1 MQLAFS
7 LLFSYFWIN
16 FVIGINMSEPP
27 PHNNNKKTPFNE
39 NRFGIFILA
48 GIILLV
54 LLLFSLINGNSFM
67 DKLPYSDF
75 MRQVESG
82 SISDVEIIDGT
93 SLRGTGLVN
102 GLPQTVITKIPY
114 TDLNLID
121 RLLQA
126 GINFTGVES
135 KLRFG
140 QMIFQSIPWIILVL
154 IMLAMFRNMNGSSRV
169 FSFSKNRARKY
180 EHDSSKSVTFKD
192 VAGQEEAKYELQEV
206 VSFLK
211 SPKRFQEIGARIP
224 RGVLLV
230 GNPGTGKTLLAKA
243 VAGEAGV
250 SFFHMS
256 GSDFV
261 EMFVG
266 VGASRVR
273 DLFEQGRKNA
283 PCIIFIDEIDAVGR
297 TRGAGMGGGHDER
310 EQTLNQMLVEMDG
323 FGTEQGVIVMAA
335 TNRVD
340 VLDPALLR
348 PGRFDRQI
356 NVALPDIKER
366 EKILQIHS
374 TKIKMEKDIDFPA
387 LARRT
392 PGCSGAD
399 LANIV
404 NEAALYAARHGR
416 KLVCI
421 EDFEEAR
428 DKVLMGLARHTMFM
442 TEKEKKLTA
451 YHEAGHTLVS
461 LFSEGHNFEKVTII
475 PRGQA
480 LGVTL
485 STQSEESYAPTHSM
499 LKARIRIAFGGYV
512 AEELIFGETSIG
524 TSNDLKQATELAHRM
539 VTEWGM
545 SGLGAVS
552 YANDQPIFIGREMS
566 RSKDFSE
573 TTSTQID
580 QAVREI
586 LDKCLENVRT
596 LLREHKNDLISLSE
610 SLLER
615 ETMYKEEI
623 EELLKISPQAS
634 ENVTTDASSSVKQ

>member
-1 MQLAFS
+1 
-7 LLFSYFWIN
+7 
-16 FVIGINMSEPP
+16 MSETPP
-27 PHNNNKKTPFNE
+27 NNNPNKKGPFNE

-54 LLLFSLINGNSFM
+54 LLLFSLINSNSLLE
-67 DKLPYSDF
+67 KLPYSDF

-82 SISDVEIIDGT
+82 TISSVEIIDGS
-93 SLRGTGLVN
+93 SLRGTSLVN

-114 TDLNLID
+114 TDLTLID
-121 RLLQA
+121 RLLKA

-140 QMIFQSIPWIILVL
+140 QMIFQSIPWIVLVL
-154 IMLAMFRNMNGSSRV
+154 IMFSMFRTMNGSSKA
-169 FSFSKNRARKY
+169 FSFGKNRARKY
-180 EHDSSKSVTFKD
+180 EHDETKSITFKD

-206 VSFLK
+206 VSFLRK
-211 SPKRFQEIGARIP
+211 PERFREIGARIP

-230 GNPGTGKTLLAKA
+230 GNPGTGKTLLARA
-243 VAGEAGV
+243 VAGEAEV

-297 TRGAGMGGGHDER
+297 TRGSGMGGGHDER

-335 TNRVD
+335 TNRAD

-356 NVALPDIKER
+356 NVALPDVKER

-374 TKIKMEKDIDFPA
+374 AKVKMEKDIDFPA

-404 NEAALYAARHGR
+404 NEAALFAARNGR
-416 KLVCI
+416 KLVHM
-421 EDFEEAR
+421 EDYEEAR
-428 DKVLMGLARHTMFM
+428 DKVLMGLARHTLYM

-451 YHEAGHTLVS
+451 YHEAGHTMVS

-480 LGVTL
+480 LGVTMF
-485 STQSEESYAPTHSM
+485 TQSEESYAPTYSL
-499 LKARIRIAFGGYV
+499 LKAQIRVAFGGYC
-512 AEELIFGETSIG
+512 AEELIFGETTIG
-524 TSNDLKQATELAHRM
+524 TSNDLKQATNLAHRM

-545 SGLGAVS
+545 SSLGAVS
-552 YANDQPIFIGREMS
+552 YADEQPIFIGREMT
-566 RSKDFSE
+566 RGKDFSE
-573 TTSTQID
+573 TTSTKID
-580 QAVREI
+580 EEVHSILNECLNGVRE
-586 LDKCLENVRT
+586 
-596 LLREHKNDLISLSE
+596 LLRENRENLVLLSE
-610 SLLER
+610 KLLEK

-623 EELLKISPQAS
+623 EELLHIQSAGTKQKSEEPQETNQETQEVLEA
-634 ENVTTDASSSVKQ
+634 

>member
-1 MQLAFS
+1 
-7 LLFSYFWIN
+7 
-16 FVIGINMSEPP
+16 MSETNPS
-27 PHNNNKKTPFNE
+27 NNGNNKNKKSPFNE

-54 LLLFSLINGNSFM
+54 ILLFSLINSNSFLG
-67 DKLPYSDF
+67 KLPYSDF

-82 SISDVEIIDGT
+82 AISSVEIVDNT
-93 SLRGTGLVN
+93 SLRGISLVD

-121 RLLQA
+121 RLLKA

-135 KLRFG
+135 RLRFG

-154 IMLAMFRNMNGSSRV
+154 IMFSMLRTMNGSNRA
-169 FSFSKNRARKY
+169 FSFGRHRARKY
-180 EHDSSKSVTFKD
+180 ARDANKSIMFQD

-211 SPKRFQEIGARIP
+211 SPERFQEIGARIP

-230 GNPGTGKTLLAKA
+230 GNPGTGKTLLARA

-250 SFFHMS
+250 SFFHIS

-297 TRGAGMGGGHDER
+297 TRGSGMGGGHDER

-323 FGTEQGVIVMAA
+323 FDTDQSVIVMAA

-356 NVALPDIKER
+356 NITLPDVKER

-374 TKIKMEKDIDFPA
+374 TKIKLGNDIDFPA

-404 NEAALYAARHGR
+404 NEAALFAARSER
-416 KLVCI
+416 KLVALA
-421 EDFEEAR
+421 DFEEAR
-428 DKVLMGLARHTMFM
+428 DKVLMGLARHTLFM
-442 TEKEKKLTA
+442 TEREKKLTA

-461 LFSEGHNFEKVTII
+461 LFSEGT
-475 PRGQA
+475 
-480 LGVTL
+480 
-485 STQSEESYAPTHSM
+485 
-499 LKARIRIAFGGYV
+499 
-512 AEELIFGETSIG
+512 
-524 TSNDLKQATELAHRM
+524 
-539 VTEWGM
+539 
-545 SGLGAVS
+545 
-552 YANDQPIFIGREMS
+552 
-566 RSKDFSE
+566 
-573 TTSTQID
+573 
-580 QAVREI
+580 
-586 LDKCLENVRT
+586 
-596 LLREHKNDLISLSE
+596 
-610 SLLER
+610 
-615 ETMYKEEI
+615 
-623 EELLKISPQAS
+623 
-634 ENVTTDASSSVKQ
+634 

>member
-1 MQLAFS
+1 
-7 LLFSYFWIN
+7 
-16 FVIGINMSEPP
+16 MSETPSP
-27 PHNNNKKTPFNE
+27 NNKKNPFNE
-39 NRFGIFILA
+39 NRFGIFILV

-54 LLLFSLINGNSFM
+54 LLLFSLINNNSFLE
-67 DKLPYSDF
+67 KLDYSDF

-82 SISDVEIIDGT
+82 SISDIEIIDGT
-93 SLRGTGLVN
+93 SLRGVGIIN
-102 GLPQTVITKIPY
+102 GLRQTVITKIPY

-121 RLLQA
+121 RLLKA
-126 GINFTGVES
+126 GIRFTGVES

-140 QMIFQSIPWIILVL
+140 QMIFQSIPWIILIL
-154 IMLAMFRNMNGSSRV
+154 LMFSMFRTMNGSNKA
-169 FSFSKNRARKY
+169 FSFGKNRARKY
-180 EHDSSKSVTFKD
+180 EHDADKSITFKD

-211 SPKRFQEIGARIP
+211 DPGRFQEIGARIP

-230 GNPGTGKTLLAKA
+230 GNPGTGKTLLARA

-297 TRGAGMGGGHDER
+297 TRGSGMGGGHDER

-356 NVALPDIKER
+356 NVALPDLKER

-374 TKIKMEKDIDFPA
+374 AKIKMENDIDFPA

-404 NEAALYAARHGR
+404 NEAALFAARNGK
-416 KLVCI
+416 KLVRLV
-421 EDFEEAR
+421 DFEEAR

-461 LFSEGHNFEKVTII
+461 LFSQGHNFEKVTII

-480 LGVTL
+480 LGVTMF
-485 STQSEESYAPTHSM
+485 TQSEESYAPTFST
-499 LKARIRIAFGGYV
+499 LKARIRVAFGGYA
-512 AEELIFGETSIG
+512 AEELIFGETTIG
-524 TSNDLKQATELAHRM
+524 TSNDLKQATDLAHRM

-545 SGLGAVS
+545 SSLGAVS
-552 YANDQPIFIGREMS
+552 YADEQPIFIGREMS
-566 RSKDFSE
+566 RAKEFSE
-573 TTSTQID
+573 TTSTCID
-580 QAVREI
+580 RAVREI
-586 LDKCLENVRT
+586 LDDCLGGARQ
-596 LLREHKNDLISLSE
+596 LLQDKKEDLVLLSE
-610 SLLER
+610 SLLEK

-623 EELLKISPQAS
+623 ETLLNMQPKNQDLQGDEIPKKGQLQDIPNSAPSFQVATAEIRS
-634 ENVTTDASSSVKQ
+634 ED

>member
-1 MQLAFS
+1 
-7 LLFSYFWIN
+7 
-16 FVIGINMSEPP
+16 MSETPP
-27 PHNNNKKTPFNE
+27 SNNNKKNPFSE

-54 LLLFSLINGNSFM
+54 LVLFSLINSNSFLE
-67 DKLPYSDF
+67 KLPYSDF

-82 SISDVEIIDGT
+82 AISNVEIVDGS

-102 GLPQTVITKIPY
+102 GLPQTVVTKIPY

-121 RLLQA
+121 RLLKA

-135 KLRFG
+135 KMRFG

-154 IMLAMFRNMNGSSRV
+154 IMFSMFRTMNGSSKA
-169 FSFSKNRARKY
+169 FSFGKNRARKY
-180 EHDSSKSVTFKD
+180 EHDVSKSITFKD

-211 SPKRFQEIGARIP
+211 SPERFKEIGARIP

-230 GNPGTGKTLLAKA
+230 GNPGTGKTLLARA

-297 TRGAGMGGGHDER
+297 TRGSGMGGGHDER

-323 FGTEQGVIVMAA
+323 FTTDQGVIVMAA

-356 NVALPDIKER
+356 NIALPDVKER
-366 EKILQIHS
+366 EKILEIHS
-374 TKIKMEKDIDFPA
+374 DKIKTKKNIDFPA

-404 NEAALYAARHGR
+404 NEAALFAARHSR
-416 KLVCI
+416 KLVSL

-461 LFSEGHNFEKVTII
+461 LSSEGHNFEKVTII

-480 LGVTL
+480 LGVTMY
-485 STQSEESYAPTHSM
+485 TPSEESYAPTYSA
-499 LKARIRIAFGGYV
+499 LKARIRVAFGGYG
-512 AEELIFGETSIG
+512 AEELIFGETTIG
-524 TSNDLKQATELAHRM
+524 TSNDLKQATDLAHRM

-545 SGLGAVS
+545 SSLGAVS
-552 YANDQPIFIGREMS
+552 YADEQPIFIGREMS
-566 RSKDFSE
+566 RAKEFSE
-573 TTSTQID
+573 TTSTRID

-586 LDKCLENVRT
+586 LNECLENVRV
-596 LLREHKNDLISLSE
+596 LLRERKEDLITLSE
-610 SLLER
+610 KLLEK

-623 EELLKISPQAS
+623 EELLKIAPQHPEKERA
-634 ENVTTDASSSVKQ
+634 EAARANSSNDGGEAAVSS

>member
-1 MQLAFS
+1 
-7 LLFSYFWIN
+7 
-16 FVIGINMSEPP
+16 MSETPSP
-27 PHNNNKKTPFNE
+27 NNKKSPFNE
-39 NRFGIFILA
+39 NRFGLFILL

-54 LLLFSLINGNSFM
+54 LLLFSLINSNSFLE
-67 DKLPYSDF
+67 KLPYSDF

-82 SISDVEIIDGT
+82 AINSVEIIDGT

-102 GLPQTVITKIPY
+102 GLSQTVITKIPY

-121 RLLQA
+121 RLLKA

-140 QMIFQSIPWIILVL
+140 QMIFQSIPWIILIL
-154 IMLAMFRNMNGSSRV
+154 IMFSMFRTMNGSNKA
-169 FSFSKNRARKY
+169 FSFGKNRARKY
-180 EHDSSKSVTFKD
+180 EHDASKSITFKD

-206 VSFLK
+206 VLFLEN
-211 SPKRFQEIGARIP
+211 PERFQEIGARIP

-230 GNPGTGKTLLAKA
+230 GNPGTGKTLLARA

-250 SFFHMS
+250 SFFHIS

-297 TRGAGMGGGHDER
+297 TRGSGMGGGHDER

-323 FGTEQGVIVMAA
+323 FDTQQGVIVMAA

-356 NVALPDIKER
+356 NVALPDVKER

-374 TKIKMEKDIDFPA
+374 AKIKMENDIDFPA
-387 LARRT
+387 LSRRT

-404 NEAALYAARHGR
+404 NEAALFAARHGR
-416 KLVCI
+416 KLVKLA
-421 EDFEEAR
+421 DFEEAR
-428 DKVLMGLARHTMFM
+428 DKVLMGLARHTLFM

-451 YHEAGHTLVS
+451 YHEAGHTMIS

-480 LGVTL
+480 LGVTMF
-485 STQSEESYAPTHSM
+485 TQSEESYAPTYSM
-499 LKARIRIAFGGYV
+499 LKAQIRVAFGGYA
-512 AEELIFGETSIG
+512 AEELIFGETTIG
-524 TSNDLKQATELAHRM
+524 TSNDLKQATDLAHRM

-545 SGLGAVS
+545 SSLGAVS
-552 YANDQPIFIGREMS
+552 YVDEQPIFIGREMS
-566 RSKDFSE
+566 RAKEFSE
-573 TTSTQID
+573 TTSSKID

-586 LDKCLENVRT
+586 LDECLENVR
-596 LLREHKNDLISLSE
+596 LVLREHKDDLVLLSE

-623 EELLKISPQAS
+623 EELLKITP
-634 ENVTTDASSSVKQ
+634 EPPRSSI

>member
-1 MQLAFS
+1 
-7 LLFSYFWIN
+7 
-16 FVIGINMSEPP
+16 MSETPP
-27 PHNNNKKTPFNE
+27 PNNNNNKNNKNPFSE

-54 LLLFSLINGNSFM
+54 LLLFSLINSNSFLE
-67 DKLPYSDF
+67 KLPYSDF
-75 MRQVESG
+75 MRQVEDGLINS
-82 SISDVEIIDGT
+82 VEIVDGT

-114 TDLNLID
+114 TDLNLVD
-121 RLLQA
+121 RLLKA

-135 KLRFG
+135 KMRFG
-140 QMIFQSIPWIILVL
+140 QMIFQSIPWIILIL
-154 IMLAMFRNMNGSSRV
+154 IMFSMFRTMNGSSKA
-169 FSFSKNRARKY
+169 FSFGKNRARKY
-180 EHDSSKSVTFKD
+180 EHDAGKGITFKD

-211 SPKRFQEIGARIP
+211 SPENFQEIGARIP

-230 GNPGTGKTLLAKA
+230 GSPGTGKTLLARA
-243 VAGEAGV
+243 VAGEAEV
-250 SFFHMS
+250 AFFHMS

-273 DLFEQGRKNA
+273 DLFEQGRKNS

-297 TRGAGMGGGHDER
+297 TRGSGMGGGHDER

-323 FGTEQGVIVMAA
+323 FETKQGVIVMAA

-356 NVALPDIKER
+356 NVVLPDVKER
-366 EKILQIHS
+366 EKILEIHS
-374 TKIKMEKDIDFPA
+374 IKIKTEENIDFPA

-404 NEAALYAARHGR
+404 NEAALFAARHSR
-416 KLVCI
+416 KLVGL

-451 YHEAGHTLVS
+451 YHESGHTLVS

-480 LGVTL
+480 LGVTMF
-485 STQSEESYAPTHSM
+485 TQSEESYAPTYSV
-499 LKARIRIAFGGYV
+499 LRARIQVAFGGYV
-512 AEELIFGETSIG
+512 AEEMIFGETTIG
-524 TSNDLKQATELAHRM
+524 TSNDLKQATDLAHRM

-545 SGLGAVS
+545 SSLGAVS
-552 YANDQPIFIGREMS
+552 YADEQPIFIGREIS
-566 RSKDFSE
+566 RAKEFSE
-573 TTSTQID
+573 TTSTRID

-586 LDKCLENVRT
+586 LNECLENTRILLRQRKEDLVVLSET
-596 LLREHKNDLISLSE
+596 LLEK
-610 SLLER
+610 

-623 EELLKISPQAS
+623 EELLKLSPKNPEKEVAEAVVGEDSAKS
-634 ENVTTDASSSVKQ
+634 EAVYSG